1 MNDYDYDSLRRTTP
15 STTHGPDSIPLKSPI
30 NKSKKKNTKI
40 HPRGL
45 FSIIKIMSRYICR
58 GVGCCRR
65 LRHRRRRHWNAD
77 SGSQIVVGAHNN
89 NSSMPLSIG
98 RIKHAPFG
106 VFFRCSVF
114 SFPTPLG

>member
-1 MNDYDYDSLRRTTP
+1 MITTTIRYEEQPRRQHTDRTG
-15 STTHGPDSIPLKSPI
+15 SSPI
-30 NKSKKKNTKI
+30 LTNLKKNTKI

-45 FSIIKIMSRYICR
+45 FSIIKIMSRDICR

-65 LRHRRRRHWNAD
+65 LRNRRRRRHWNAG